1 MDEQKYNLDQSI
13 AELDKLVEIAT
24 KEADS
29 PDFTLI
35 TEKLKALQENF
46 PESENLAEACARVL
60 VKLSTMQTTEKD
72 QMFIIEKVRTLNKEF
87 PDSQD
92 IALSYAMAL
101 ANLSIKQTELEEVTE
116 TTQKIKDIYK
126 KFNEAQGIA
135 LQYARA
141 LVTLSAKKTEADEIA
156 GITQEIKDICKK
168 FNKAQKIALS
178 YAMALFNLSNNQNDI
193 NDRKETISTLEDL
206 SLEFQNSQDIA
217 LQYANALFN
226 LSNAQNDIKQR
237 NETISKL
244 KDLSLRFQNSQD
256 IALRYAN
263 ALFNLS
269 NNQNDIKQRNET
281 ISKLEDLTL
290 RFQNSQDIVLRYA
303 MTLANLSIKQTELEE
318 VAETAQKIKDIYIKF
333 NEPQDI
339 ALQYASA
346 LVSLSNKQS
355 KAGEIVGTTQEI
367 KDIYKK
373 FNEPQSIA
381 LRYAMALVYLSD
393 KQTKSD
399 EIAKT
404 TQKIQ
409 VIYEKF
415 EKPEN
420 IALSYA
426 TALVNLSLKQTNLDK
441 LNDTV
446 SKLKKLA
453 YNFEK
458 NEDITLCYSEALAE
472 IITKQQNEEEKLEII
487 DKLKR
492 LHDRFVQSEEITVQY
507 LTARIDLVEN
517 NQIEQ
522 SNLLKDIYQSLESIP
537 SIKILNMLI
546 EILENEEQFKQNQ
559 VQISTTNIVKALD
572 KLCFDS
578 SIEEGKD
585 EKEKNLL
592 IRTLKLGIIS
602 DTKYDILK
610 AWIDYYGD
618 DSQKINQL
626 IKIYT
631 LVQQIKYE
639 LGLKAEDKNRK
650 LKFGHYTSGE
660 ALQSILG
667 KKDTAPFSISGKTR
681 LNNANYMNDPEE
693 GVILEDIL
701 KLEKRNPLEPSSWF
715 LMSFTSKT
723 DDLAMWSQYGN
734 NAEGVCI
741 VLNENDF
748 ARYHSLSDLP
758 WYQKNS
764 DKQIGH
770 KMKSSVEIQND
781 NSLNEYDKEKSIRGN
796 ESVQNYED
804 KHSTL
809 NTNMD
814 YLYRVAYVHYSND
827 QFNIEESELF
837 TNEEVTRLKGLLED
851 LKSELRDYKNSGDP
865 FYKKAIGDCIEEIRY
880 LFKSVDYKYE
890 EELRI
895 LQFANLKPDND
906 DIKIDY
912 SPEFGKLYL
921 ERKEK
926 IQIGEVIFGPKFPN
940 PEYVTPLLKL
950 LDENIDYKKSTIKFR

>member
-1 MDEQKYNLDQSI
+1 MSCENTLVYKIATISSEVHRMDELKYNLKESL
-13 AELDKLVEIAT
+13 AELDKLFDLSAKEIDQTAC
-24 KEADS
+24 EA
-29 PDFTLI
+29 LA
-35 TEKLKALQENF
+35 EKARIFYEQY
-46 PESENLAEACARVL
+46 PESE
-60 VKLSTMQTTEKD
+60 
-72 QMFIIEKVRTLNKEF
+72 
-87 PDSQD
+87 
-92 IALSYAMAL
+92 
-101 ANLSIKQTELEEVTE
+101 
-116 TTQKIKDIYK
+116 
-126 KFNEAQGIA
+126 
-135 LQYARA
+135 
-141 LVTLSAKKTEADEIA
+141 
-156 GITQEIKDICKK
+156 
-168 FNKAQKIALS
+168 
-178 YAMALFNLSNNQNDI
+178 
-193 NDRKETISTLEDL
+193 
-206 SLEFQNSQDIA
+206 
-217 LQYANALFN
+217 
-226 LSNAQNDIKQR
+226 
-237 NETISKL
+237 
-244 KDLSLRFQNSQD
+244 D

-263 ALFNLS
+263 ILFNFSINQTELKELGATVEKLQKLQQQFHDSHDIALPYARILFNLS
-269 NNQNDIKQRNET
+269 TE
-281 ISKLEDLTL
+281 
-290 RFQNSQDIVLRYA
+290 
-303 MTLANLSIKQTELEE
+303 QTELKELETTAEKLQVVQQHFPDSPDIAEALARILVNLSVEQVNVEE
-318 VAETAQKIKDIYIKF
+318 IGKTVNSVKQIFEQFKQSE
-333 NEPQDI
+333 NI
-339 ALQYASA
+339 ALQYS
-346 LVSLSNKQS
+346 
-355 KAGEIVGTTQEI
+355 
-367 KDIYKK
+367 
-373 FNEPQSIA
+373 
-381 LRYAMALVYLSD
+381 MALVNLSA
-393 KQTKSD
+393 KQVNVD
-399 EIAKT
+399 EIGET
-404 TQKIQ
+404 VNSIQ
-409 VIYEKF
+409 QIF
-415 EKPEN
+415 EQFKQPEN
-420 IALSYA
+420 IALQYSM
-426 TALVNLSLKQTNLDK
+426 ALVNLSLEQTNLDK
-441 LNDTV
+441 LNDTA
-446 SKLKKLA
+446 SKLKKIALS
-453 YNFEK
+453 FEK
-458 NEDITLCYSEALAE
+458 NEDITLYYAEALAK
-472 IITKQQNEEEKLEII
+472 IITKQQNEDEKLEII

-507 LTARIDLVEN
+507 LTARMDLVKN
-517 NQIEQ
+517 NQIDQ
-522 SNLLKDIYQSLESIP
+522 SNLVNDICQSLESIQ

-546 EILENEEQFKQNQ
+546 EILENEKQFKQDQ

-585 EKEKNLL
+585 EKEDNLL

-610 AWIDYYGD
+610 AWIDHYGE
-618 DSQKINQL
+618 DSKKINKL

-667 KKDTAPFSISGKTR
+667 KEDKAPFSISGKTR

-741 VLNENDF
+741 VLKESDF

-781 NSLNEYDKEKSIRGN
+781 TSSNESNKEMATRGN
-796 ESVQNYED
+796 DNKQNSED

-809 NTNMD
+809 NNDMD

-851 LKSELRDYKNSGDP
+851 LKSELRDYKNPRDP
-865 FYKKAIGDCIEEIRY
+865 FYIKAIGDCIEEIRY

-895 LQFANLKPDND
+895 LQYANLIPDNNK
-906 DIKIDY
+906 IKIDY

-926 IQIGEVIFGPKFPN
+926 IQIEKVIFGPKFPN

-950 LDENIDYKKSTIKFR
+950 LDEEIEYEKSTIKFR

>member
-1 MDEQKYNLDQSI
+1 MDELKYNLKESL
-13 AELDKLVEIAT
+13 AELDKLFDLSAKEIDQTAC
-24 KEADS
+24 EA
-29 PDFTLI
+29 LA
-35 TEKLKALQENF
+35 EKARIFYEQY
-46 PESENLAEACARVL
+46 PESE
-60 VKLSTMQTTEKD
+60 
-72 QMFIIEKVRTLNKEF
+72 
-87 PDSQD
+87 
-92 IALSYAMAL
+92 
-101 ANLSIKQTELEEVTE
+101 
-116 TTQKIKDIYK
+116 
-126 KFNEAQGIA
+126 
-135 LQYARA
+135 
-141 LVTLSAKKTEADEIA
+141 
-156 GITQEIKDICKK
+156 
-168 FNKAQKIALS
+168 
-178 YAMALFNLSNNQNDI
+178 
-193 NDRKETISTLEDL
+193 
-206 SLEFQNSQDIA
+206 
-217 LQYANALFN
+217 
-226 LSNAQNDIKQR
+226 
-237 NETISKL
+237 
-244 KDLSLRFQNSQD
+244 D

-263 ALFNLS
+263 ILFNFSINQTELKELGATVEKLQKLQQQFHDSHDIALPYARILFNLS
-269 NNQNDIKQRNET
+269 TE
-281 ISKLEDLTL
+281 
-290 RFQNSQDIVLRYA
+290 
-303 MTLANLSIKQTELEE
+303 QTELKELETTAEKLQVVQQHFPDSPDIAEALARILVNLSVEQVNVEE
-318 VAETAQKIKDIYIKF
+318 IGKTVNSVKQIFEQFKQS
-333 NEPQDI
+333 EEI
-339 ALQYASA
+339 ALQYTKA
-346 LVSLSNKQS
+346 LVNLSAEQINVEELGETVNSVKQTFEQFKQS
-355 KAGEIVGTTQEI
+355 EE
-367 KDIYKK
+367 
-373 FNEPQSIA
+373 IA
-381 LRYAMALVYLSD
+381 LRYAMALVNLSTEQINVEELGKTVNSV
-393 KQTKSD
+393 KQIFEQFKQSEEIALRYAKALFNLSVEQVNVD
-399 EIAKT
+399 EIGKT
-404 TQKIQ
+404 VNSVKQI
-409 VIYEKF
+409 F
-415 EKPEN
+415 EQFKQSEN
-420 IALSYA
+420 IALQYSM
-426 TALVNLSLKQTNLDK
+426 ALVNLSLEQTNLDK
-441 LNDTV
+441 LNDTA
-446 SKLKKLA
+446 SKLKKIALS
-453 YNFEK
+453 FEK
-458 NEDITLCYSEALAE
+458 NEDITLYYAEALAK
-472 IITKQQNEEEKLEII
+472 IITKQQNEDEKLEII

-507 LTARIDLVEN
+507 LTARMDLVKN
-517 NQIEQ
+517 NQIDK
-522 SNLLKDIYQSLESIP
+522 SNLLNDIYQSLESIP

-546 EILENEEQFKQNQ
+546 EILENEEQFKQDQ

-585 EKEKNLL
+585 EKEDNLL

-610 AWIDYYGD
+610 AWIDHYGE
-618 DSQKINQL
+618 DSKKINKL

-667 KKDTAPFSISGKTR
+667 KEDKAPFSISGKTR

-741 VLNENDF
+741 VLKESDF

-781 NSLNEYDKEKSIRGN
+781 TSSNESNKEMATRGN
-796 ESVQNYED
+796 DNKQNSED

-809 NTNMD
+809 NNDMD

-851 LKSELRDYKNSGDP
+851 LKSELRDYKNPRDP
-865 FYKKAIGDCIEEIRY
+865 FYIKAIGDCIEEIRY

-895 LQFANLKPDND
+895 LQYANLIPDNNK
-906 DIKIDY
+906 IKIDY

-926 IQIGEVIFGPKFPN
+926 IQIEKVIFGPKFPN

-950 LDENIDYKKSTIKFR
+950 LDEEIEYEKSTIKFR

>member
-1 MDEQKYNLDQSI
+1 MDELKYNLKESL
-13 AELDKLVEIAT
+13 AELDKLFDLSAKEIDQTAC
-24 KEADS
+24 EA
-29 PDFTLI
+29 LA
-35 TEKLKALQENF
+35 EKARIFYEQY
-46 PESENLAEACARVL
+46 PESE
-60 VKLSTMQTTEKD
+60 
-72 QMFIIEKVRTLNKEF
+72 
-87 PDSQD
+87 
-92 IALSYAMAL
+92 
-101 ANLSIKQTELEEVTE
+101 
-116 TTQKIKDIYK
+116 
-126 KFNEAQGIA
+126 
-135 LQYARA
+135 
-141 LVTLSAKKTEADEIA
+141 
-156 GITQEIKDICKK
+156 
-168 FNKAQKIALS
+168 
-178 YAMALFNLSNNQNDI
+178 
-193 NDRKETISTLEDL
+193 
-206 SLEFQNSQDIA
+206 
-217 LQYANALFN
+217 
-226 LSNAQNDIKQR
+226 
-237 NETISKL
+237 
-244 KDLSLRFQNSQD
+244 D

-263 ALFNLS
+263 ILFNFSINQTELKELGATVEKLQKLQQQFHDSHDIALPYARILFNLSTEQTELKELETTAEKLQVVQQHFPDSPDIAEALARILVNLSVEQVNVEEIGKTVNSVKQIFEQLKQSEEIALRYAKALVNLSTEQINVEELGKTVNSVKQIFEQFKQSEEIALRYAKALFNLS
-269 NNQNDIKQRNET
+269 VEQVNVDEIGKTVNSVKQIFEQ
-281 ISKLEDLTL
+281 
-290 RFQNSQDIVLRYA
+290 F
-303 MTLANLSIKQTELEE
+303 KQSE
-318 VAETAQKIKDIYIKF
+318 
-333 NEPQDI
+333 NI
-339 ALQYASA
+339 ALQYS
-346 LVSLSNKQS
+346 
-355 KAGEIVGTTQEI
+355 
-367 KDIYKK
+367 
-373 FNEPQSIA
+373 
-381 LRYAMALVYLSD
+381 M
-393 KQTKSD
+393 
-399 EIAKT
+399 
-404 TQKIQ
+404 
-409 VIYEKF
+409 
-415 EKPEN
+415 
-420 IALSYA
+420 
-426 TALVNLSLKQTNLDK
+426 ALVNLSLEQTNLDK
-441 LNDTV
+441 LNDTA
-446 SKLKKLA
+446 SKLKKIALS
-453 YNFEK
+453 FEK
-458 NEDITLCYSEALAE
+458 NEDITLYYAEALAK
-472 IITKQQNEEEKLEII
+472 IITKQQNEDEKLEII

-507 LTARIDLVEN
+507 LTARMDLVKN
-517 NQIEQ
+517 NQIDK
-522 SNLLKDIYQSLESIP
+522 SNLLNDIYQSLESIP

-546 EILENEEQFKQNQ
+546 EILENEEQFKQDQ

-585 EKEKNLL
+585 EKEDNLL

-610 AWIDYYGD
+610 AWIDHYGE
-618 DSQKINQL
+618 DSKKINKL

-667 KKDTAPFSISGKTR
+667 KEDKAPFSISGKTR

-741 VLNENDF
+741 VLKESDF

-781 NSLNEYDKEKSIRGN
+781 TSSNESNKEMATRGN
-796 ESVQNYED
+796 DNKQNSED

-809 NTNMD
+809 NNDMD

-851 LKSELRDYKNSGDP
+851 LKSELRDYKNPRDP
-865 FYKKAIGDCIEEIRY
+865 FYIKAIGDCIEEIRY

-895 LQFANLKPDND
+895 LQYANLIPDNNK
-906 DIKIDY
+906 IKIDY

-926 IQIGEVIFGPKFPN
+926 IQIEKVIFGPKFPN

-950 LDENIDYKKSTIKFR
+950 LDEEIEYEKSTIKFR

>member
-1 MDEQKYNLDQSI
+1 MDEQKYNLEESL
-13 AELDKLVEIAT
+13 AELDKLFYLSTKETDKTACEALAEKARIIYEQYPEAEEIA
-24 KEADS
+24 
-29 PDFTLI
+29 L
-35 TEKLKALQENF
+35 
-46 PESENLAEACARVL
+46 R
-60 VKLSTMQTTEKD
+60 
-72 QMFIIEKVRTLNKEF
+72 
-87 PDSQD
+87 
-92 IALSYAMAL
+92 
-101 ANLSIKQTELEEVTE
+101 
-116 TTQKIKDIYK
+116 
-126 KFNEAQGIA
+126 
-135 LQYARA
+135 YAR
-141 LVTLSAKKTEADEIA
+141 I
-156 GITQEIKDICKK
+156 
-168 FNKAQKIALS
+168 
-178 YAMALFNLSNNQNDI
+178 LFNLSVEQVNVEEI
-193 NDRKETISTLEDL
+193 GKTV
-206 SLEFQNSQDIA
+206 NSVKQIFEQFEQSEDIA
-217 LQYANALFN
+217 LQYAMVLVN
-226 LSNAQNDIKQR
+226 LSVEQVNVEGRGNTANSVKQ
-237 NETISKL
+237 I
-244 KDLSLRFQNSQD
+244 F
-256 IALRYAN
+256 
-263 ALFNLS
+263 
-269 NNQNDIKQRNET
+269 KQ
-281 ISKLEDLTL
+281 
-290 RFQNSQDIVLRYA
+290 F
-303 MTLANLSIKQTELEE
+303 KQSES
-318 VAETAQKIKDIYIKF
+318 
-333 NEPQDI
+333 I
-339 ALQYASA
+339 ALQYAMA
-346 LVSLSNKQS
+346 LVNLSAEQVNIEEIGDTVNSVKQIFEQFKQSEDISLRYATVLYNLSNRQNDIKERKES
-355 KAGEIVGTTQEI
+355 ISEIEALTL
-367 KDIYKK
+367 K
-373 FNEPQSIA
+373 FQNSEEIA
-381 LRYAMALVYLSD
+381 LRYAMALVNLSA
-393 KQTKSD
+393 KQINV
-399 EIAKT
+399 EELNKT
-404 TQKIQ
+404 IHSVQKI
-409 VIYEKF
+409 F
-415 EKPEN
+415 EQFNQSED
-420 IALSYA
+420 IALQYA
-426 TALVNLSLKQTNLDK
+426 MALVNLSLEQTNLDK

-446 SKLKKLA
+446 SKLKKIAL
-453 YNFEK
+453 NFEK
-458 NEDITLCYSEALAE
+458 NEDITLYYAEALAK

-507 LTARIDLVEN
+507 LTARMDLVKN
-517 NQIEQ
+517 NQIDQ
-522 SNLLKDIYQSLESIP
+522 SNLLNDIYQSLESIP
-537 SIKILNMLI
+537 SIKILNMFI
-546 EILENEEQFKQNQ
+546 GILENEEQFKQDQ

-610 AWIDYYGD
+610 NWIEHYGK
-618 DSQKINQL
+618 DSKKINKL

-667 KKDTAPFSISGKTR
+667 KEDKAPFSISGKTR

-693 GVILEDIL
+693 GVILEEIL

-781 NSLNEYDKEKSIRGN
+781 NSLNESDKEKSTRGN

-809 NTNMD
+809 NNDTD

-827 QFNIEESELF
+827 QFDIEESELF

-851 LKSELRDYKNSGDP
+851 LKSELRDYKNSEDS
-865 FYKKAIGDCIEEIRY
+865 FYKKAIADCIEEIRY

-895 LQFANLKPDND
+895 LQYANLIPDNNK
-906 DIKIDY
+906 IKIDY

-926 IQIGEVIFGPKFPN
+926 IQIDEVIFGPKFPN

-950 LDENIDYKKSTIKFR
+950 LDKEINYKKSTIKFR

>member
-1 MDEQKYNLDQSI
+1 MDEQKYNLEESL
-13 AELDKLVEIAT
+13 AELDKLFYLSTKETDKTACEALAEKARIIYEQYPEAEEIA
-24 KEADS
+24 
-29 PDFTLI
+29 LRY
-35 TEKLKALQENF
+35 
-46 PESENLAEACARVL
+46 ARIL
-60 VKLSTMQTTEKD
+60 
-72 QMFIIEKVRTLNKEF
+72 F
-87 PDSQD
+87 
-92 IALSYAMAL
+92 
-101 ANLSIKQTELEEVTE
+101 NLSVEQVNVEEIGKTVNSVKQIFEQFEQSE
-116 TTQKIKDIYK
+116 D
-126 KFNEAQGIA
+126 IA
-135 LQYARA
+135 LQYAMVLVNLSVEQVNVEGRGNTANSVKQIFKQFKQSESIALQYAMA
-141 LVTLSAKKTEADEIA
+141 LVNLSAEQVNIEEIGDTVNSVKQIFEQFKQSQDISLRYATVLYNLSNRQNDIKERKESISEIEALTLKFQNSEEIALRYAMALVNLSAKQINVEELNKTIHSVQQIFE
-156 GITQEIKDICKK
+156 Q
-168 FNKAQKIALS
+168 FNQSEKIALR
-178 YAMALFNLSNNQNDI
+178 YAMALFNLSNRQNDI
-193 NDRKETISTLEDL
+193 KERKESISEIEALTLK
-206 SLEFQNSQDIA
+206 FQNSEEIALQYAMALVNLSAKQINVEELNKTIHSAQQIFEQFNQSEDIA
-217 LQYANALFN
+217 LQYA
-226 LSNAQNDIKQR
+226 
-237 NETISKL
+237 
-244 KDLSLRFQNSQD
+244 
-256 IALRYAN
+256 
-263 ALFNLS
+263 
-269 NNQNDIKQRNET
+269 
-281 ISKLEDLTL
+281 
-290 RFQNSQDIVLRYA
+290 
-303 MTLANLSIKQTELEE
+303 M
-318 VAETAQKIKDIYIKF
+318 
-333 NEPQDI
+333 
-339 ALQYASA
+339 
-346 LVSLSNKQS
+346 
-355 KAGEIVGTTQEI
+355 
-367 KDIYKK
+367 
-373 FNEPQSIA
+373 
-381 LRYAMALVYLSD
+381 
-393 KQTKSD
+393 
-399 EIAKT
+399 
-404 TQKIQ
+404 
-409 VIYEKF
+409 
-415 EKPEN
+415 
-420 IALSYA
+420 
-426 TALVNLSLKQTNLDK
+426 ALVNLSLEQTNLDK

-446 SKLKKLA
+446 SKLKKIAL
-453 YNFEK
+453 NFEK
-458 NEDITLCYSEALAE
+458 NEDITLYYAEALAK

-507 LTARIDLVEN
+507 LTARMNLVKN
-517 NQIEQ
+517 NQIDQ
-522 SNLLKDIYQSLESIP
+522 SNLLNDIYQSLESIP
-537 SIKILNMLI
+537 SIKILNMFI
-546 EILENEEQFKQNQ
+546 GILENEEQFKQDQ

-610 AWIDYYGD
+610 NWIEHYGK
-618 DSQKINQL
+618 DSKKINKL

-667 KKDTAPFSISGKTR
+667 KEDKAPFSISGKTR

-693 GVILEDIL
+693 GVILEEIL

-781 NSLNEYDKEKSIRGN
+781 NSLNESDKEKSTRGN

-809 NTNMD
+809 NNDTD

-827 QFNIEESELF
+827 QFDIEESELF

-851 LKSELRDYKNSGDP
+851 LKSELRDYKNSEDS
-865 FYKKAIGDCIEEIRY
+865 FYKKAIADCIEEIRY

-895 LQFANLKPDND
+895 LQYANLIPDNNK
-906 DIKIDY
+906 IKIDY

-926 IQIGEVIFGPKFPN
+926 IQIDEVIFGPKFPN

-950 LDENIDYKKSTIKFR
+950 LDKEIKYKKSTIKFR

>member
-1 MDEQKYNLDQSI
+1 MDEQKYNWYLSKVK
-13 AELDKLVEIAT
+13 LDKLVDLSAEET
-24 KEADS
+24 DRSSCEA
-29 PDFTLI
+29 LA
-35 TEKLKALQENF
+35 EKARIIYEQY
-46 PESENLAEACARVL
+46 PESE
-60 VKLSTMQTTEKD
+60 
-72 QMFIIEKVRTLNKEF
+72 
-87 PDSQD
+87 
-92 IALSYAMAL
+92 
-101 ANLSIKQTELEEVTE
+101 
-116 TTQKIKDIYK
+116 
-126 KFNEAQGIA
+126 
-135 LQYARA
+135 
-141 LVTLSAKKTEADEIA
+141 
-156 GITQEIKDICKK
+156 
-168 FNKAQKIALS
+168 
-178 YAMALFNLSNNQNDI
+178 
-193 NDRKETISTLEDL
+193 
-206 SLEFQNSQDIA
+206 
-217 LQYANALFN
+217 
-226 LSNAQNDIKQR
+226 
-237 NETISKL
+237 
-244 KDLSLRFQNSQD
+244 D
-256 IALRYAN
+256 IALRYAWILVN
-263 ALFNLS
+263 LSTKQTVLKERMTTAKKLEKLQQQFQDSHDIAEAFARILFNLS
-269 NNQNDIKQRNET
+269 VEQVNVEELGKTVNSVKQIFKQFKQSEDIALQYVMA
-281 ISKLEDLTL
+281 LL
-290 RFQNSQDIVLRYA
+290 
-303 MTLANLSIKQTELEE
+303 NLSAKQTKADEI
-318 VAETAQKIKDIYIKF
+318 AEIAKEIKEIYKKF

-339 ALQYASA
+339 ALY
-346 LVSLSNKQS
+346 
-355 KAGEIVGTTQEI
+355 
-367 KDIYKK
+367 
-373 FNEPQSIA
+373 
-381 LRYAMALVYLSD
+381 YAMALVNLSI
-393 KQTKSD
+393 KQKEAE
-399 EIAKT
+399 EIVET

-415 EKPEN
+415 EEPEN

-426 TALVNLSLKQTNLDK
+426 MVLSNLSLEQTNLDE
-441 LNDTV
+441 LNNIA
-446 SKLKKLA
+446 SKLKKIA
-453 YNFEK
+453 SNFEK
-458 NEDITLCYSEALAE
+458 NEDITLCYAE
-472 IITKQQNEEEKLEII
+472 VLTKIITKQQNEDEKLEII

-492 LHDRFVQSEEITVQY
+492 LHDRFVQSEEITVKY
-507 LTARIDLVEN
+507 LTARMDLVKN
-517 NQIEQ
+517 NQIDQ
-522 SNLLKDIYQSLESIP
+522 SNLLNDIYQSLESIP

-546 EILENEEQFKQNQ
+546 EILENEEQFKQDQ

-610 AWIDYYGD
+610 AWIEYYGE
-618 DSQKINQL
+618 DSKKINQL

-748 ARYHSLSDLP
+748 AHYHSLSDLP

-770 KMKSSVEIQND
+770 KMNSSIEIQND
-781 NSLNEYDKEKSIRGN
+781 NSLNESESDKEKSTRGN

-809 NTNMD
+809 NNDTD

-827 QFNIEESELF
+827 QFDIEESELF
-837 TNEEVTRLKGLLED
+837 TNEEVTRLKGLLVD
-851 LKSELRDYKNSGDP
+851 LKSELRDYKNSEDP
-865 FYKKAIGDCIEEIRY
+865 FYKKAIANCIEEIRY

-890 EELRI
+890 NELRI
-895 LQFANLKPDND
+895 LRYANLDLSNKE
-906 DIKIDY
+906 IKIDKT
-912 SPEFGKLYL
+912 SGVGKLYV
-921 ERKEK
+921 ERENS
-926 IQIGEVIFGPKFPN
+926 IQIG
-940 PEYVTPLLKL
+940 
-950 LDENIDYKKSTIKFR
+950 

>member
-1 MDEQKYNLDQSI
+1 MDEQKYNLEQSI

-24 KEADS
+24 KETDS

-72 QMFIIEKVRTLNKEF
+72 QVFTIEKVRTLYKEF

-101 ANLSIKQTELEEVTE
+101 ANLSIKQTEVEEVTE
-116 TTQKIKDIYK
+116 TAQKIKDIYK

-168 FNKAQKIALS
+168 FNEAQKIALS

-193 NDRKETISTLEDL
+193 NDRKETIS
-206 SLEFQNSQDIA
+206 
-217 LQYANALFN
+217 
-226 LSNAQNDIKQR
+226 
-237 NETISKL
+237 KL
-244 KDLSLRFQNSQD
+244 KDLSLEFQNSQD

-269 NNQNDIKQRNET
+269 NNQNDINDRKET

-290 RFQNSQDIVLRYA
+290 RFQNSQGIVLRYA
-303 MTLANLSIKQTELEE
+303 MALANLSIKQTELEE

-333 NEPQDI
+333 NEPQD
-339 ALQYASA
+339 
-346 LVSLSNKQS
+346 
-355 KAGEIVGTTQEI
+355 
-367 KDIYKK
+367 
-373 FNEPQSIA
+373 IA

-458 NEDITLCYSEALAE
+458 NEDITLCYSEVLAE

-507 LTARIDLVEN
+507 LTARMDLVKN

-546 EILENEEQFKQNQ
+546 EILENEEQFKQDQ

-610 AWIDYYGD
+610 AWIEHYGE
-618 DSQKINQL
+618 DSKKINKL

-631 LVQQIKYE
+631 LVQQLKYE
-639 LGLKAEDKNRK
+639 LGLKAEEKNRK

-667 KKDTAPFSISGKTR
+667 KREVAPFSISGKTR

-715 LMSFTSKT
+715 LMSFTTKI

-741 VLNENDF
+741 VLKEDDF

-758 WYQKNS
+758 WYQKIS
-764 DKQIGH
+764 DKQVGH
-770 KMKSSVEIQND
+770 KINSSVEIQND
-781 NSLNEYDKEKSIRGN
+781 NSLNESDKDIAIKGDEN
-796 ESVQNYED
+796 VQNSKD
-804 KHSTL
+804 KHSTQ
-809 NTNMD
+809 NNDTD
-814 YLYRVAYVHYSND
+814 YLYRVAYVLYSDD
-827 QFNIEESELF
+827 QFDIEENELF
-837 TNEEVTRLKGLLED
+837 TSEEVTRLKRLLGD
-851 LKSELRDYKNSGDP
+851 LKSELTDYKNSEDP
-865 FYKKAIGDCIEEIRY
+865 FYKKAIADCIEEIRY

-895 LQFANLKPDND
+895 LQYANLRSDNSK
-906 DIKIDY
+906 IKIDY

-921 ERKEK
+921 ERKEN
-926 IQIGEVIFGPKFPN
+926 IQIDKVIFGPKFPN

-950 LDENIDYKKSTIKFR
+950 LDKKIKYKKSTIKFR

>member
-1 MDEQKYNLDQSI
+1 MDEQKYNLDQSLAELNKLLSLSANATDKASRETLAEKAKIIYEQYPKSEDIALRYAMTLTNLSIKQTKANEI
-13 AELDKLVEIAT
+13 AEITKEIKEIYKKFNEPRDIALQYARALVSLSAEQTKADEIAET
-24 KEADS
+24 AKE
-29 PDFTLI
+29 I
-35 TEKLKALQENF
+35 
-46 PESENLAEACARVL
+46 
-60 VKLSTMQTTEKD
+60 
-72 QMFIIEKVRTLNKEF
+72 KEIYKKF
-87 PDSQD
+87 NEPQD

-101 ANLSIKQTELEEVTE
+101 ANLSAELT
-116 TTQKIKDIYK
+116 K
-126 KFNEAQGIA
+126 
-135 LQYARA
+135 
-141 LVTLSAKKTEADEIA
+141 ADEIA
-156 GITQEIKDICKK
+156 EIAKEITE
-168 FNKAQKIALS
+168 
-178 YAMALFNLSNNQNDI
+178 
-193 NDRKETISTLEDL
+193 
-206 SLEFQNSQDIA
+206 
-217 LQYANALFN
+217 
-226 LSNAQNDIKQR
+226 
-237 NETISKL
+237 
-244 KDLSLRFQNSQD
+244 
-256 IALRYAN
+256 
-263 ALFNLS
+263 
-269 NNQNDIKQRNET
+269 
-281 ISKLEDLTL
+281 
-290 RFQNSQDIVLRYA
+290 
-303 MTLANLSIKQTELEE
+303 
-318 VAETAQKIKDIYIKF
+318 
-333 NEPQDI
+333 
-339 ALQYASA
+339 
-346 LVSLSNKQS
+346 
-355 KAGEIVGTTQEI
+355 
-367 KDIYKK
+367 IYKK
-373 FNEPQSIA
+373 FNEPQEIA
-381 LRYAMALVYLSD
+381 LSYAVALVNLSTE
-393 KQTKSD
+393 QTKAD
-399 EIAKT
+399 EVAET

-415 EKPEN
+415 EEPEK
-420 IALSYA
+420 IALYYA
-426 TALVNLSLKQTNLDK
+426 MALSNLSLEQTNLDK
-441 LNDTV
+441 LNDTA
-446 SKLKKLA
+446 SKLKKIALK
-453 YNFEK
+453 FEK
-458 NEDITLCYSEALAE
+458 NEDITLYYAEALAK
-472 IITKQQNEEEKLEII
+472 IITKQQNEEEKFEII

-507 LTARIDLVEN
+507 LTARMDLVKN
-517 NQIEQ
+517 NQIDK
-522 SNLLKDIYQSLESIP
+522 SNLLNDIYQSLESIP

-546 EILENEEQFKQNQ
+546 EILENEEQFKQDQ

-610 AWIDYYGD
+610 AWIDHYGE
-618 DSQKINQL
+618 DSKKINKL

-667 KKDTAPFSISGKTR
+667 KEDKAPFSISGKTR

-741 VLNENDF
+741 VLKENDF

-770 KMKSSVEIQND
+770 KMNSSVEIQND
-781 NSLNEYDKEKSIRGN
+781 TSSNESNKEMATRGN
-796 ESVQNYED
+796 DNKQNSED

-809 NTNMD
+809 NNGMD

-895 LQFANLKPDND
+895 LQYANLIPDNNK
-906 DIKIDY
+906 IKIDY

-926 IQIGEVIFGPKFPN
+926 IQIDKVIFGPKFPN

-950 LDENIDYKKSTIKFR
+950 LDEEIEYEKSTIKFR

>member
-1 MDEQKYNLDQSI
+1 MSCENTLVYKIATISSEVHRMDELKYNLKESL
-13 AELDKLVEIAT
+13 AELDKLFDLSAKEIDQTAC
-24 KEADS
+24 EA
-29 PDFTLI
+29 LA
-35 TEKLKALQENF
+35 EKARIFYEQY
-46 PESENLAEACARVL
+46 PESE
-60 VKLSTMQTTEKD
+60 
-72 QMFIIEKVRTLNKEF
+72 
-87 PDSQD
+87 
-92 IALSYAMAL
+92 
-101 ANLSIKQTELEEVTE
+101 
-116 TTQKIKDIYK
+116 
-126 KFNEAQGIA
+126 
-135 LQYARA
+135 
-141 LVTLSAKKTEADEIA
+141 
-156 GITQEIKDICKK
+156 
-168 FNKAQKIALS
+168 
-178 YAMALFNLSNNQNDI
+178 
-193 NDRKETISTLEDL
+193 
-206 SLEFQNSQDIA
+206 
-217 LQYANALFN
+217 
-226 LSNAQNDIKQR
+226 
-237 NETISKL
+237 
-244 KDLSLRFQNSQD
+244 D

-263 ALFNLS
+263 ILFNFSINQTELKELGATVEKLQKLQQQFHDSHDIALPYARILFNLS
-269 NNQNDIKQRNET
+269 TE
-281 ISKLEDLTL
+281 
-290 RFQNSQDIVLRYA
+290 
-303 MTLANLSIKQTELEE
+303 QTELKELETTAEKLQVVQQHFPDSPDIAEALARILVNLSVEQVNVEE
-318 VAETAQKIKDIYIKF
+318 IGKTVNSVKQIFEQFKQSE
-333 NEPQDI
+333 NI
-339 ALQYASA
+339 ALQYS
-346 LVSLSNKQS
+346 
-355 KAGEIVGTTQEI
+355 
-367 KDIYKK
+367 
-373 FNEPQSIA
+373 
-381 LRYAMALVYLSD
+381 MALVNLSA
-393 KQTKSD
+393 KQVNVD
-399 EIAKT
+399 EIGET
-404 TQKIQ
+404 VNSIQ
-409 VIYEKF
+409 QIF
-415 EKPEN
+415 EQFKQPEN
-420 IALSYA
+420 IALQYSM
-426 TALVNLSLKQTNLDK
+426 ALVNLSLEQTNLDK
-441 LNDTV
+441 LNDTA
-446 SKLKKLA
+446 SKLKKIALS
-453 YNFEK
+453 FEK
-458 NEDITLCYSEALAE
+458 NEDITLYYAEALAK
-472 IITKQQNEEEKLEII
+472 IITKQQNEDEKLEII

-507 LTARIDLVEN
+507 LTARMDLVKN
-517 NQIEQ
+517 NQIDK
-522 SNLLKDIYQSLESIP
+522 SNLLNDIYQSLESIP
-537 SIKILNMLI
+537 SIKILNILI
-546 EILENEEQFKQNQ
+546 EILENEEQFKQDQ

-585 EKEKNLL
+585 EKEDNLL

-610 AWIDYYGD
+610 AWIDHYGE
-618 DSQKINQL
+618 DSKKINKL

-667 KKDTAPFSISGKTR
+667 KEDKAPFSISGKTR

-741 VLNENDF
+741 VLKESDF

-781 NSLNEYDKEKSIRGN
+781 TSSNESNKEMATRGN
-796 ESVQNYED
+796 DNKQNSED

-809 NTNMD
+809 NNDMD

-851 LKSELRDYKNSGDP
+851 LKSELRDYKNPRDP
-865 FYKKAIGDCIEEIRY
+865 FYIKAIGDCIEEIRY

-895 LQFANLKPDND
+895 LQYANLIPDNNK
-906 DIKIDY
+906 IKIDY

-926 IQIGEVIFGPKFPN
+926 IQIEKVIFGPKFPN

-950 LDENIDYKKSTIKFR
+950 LDEEIEYEKSTIKFR

>member
-1 MDEQKYNLDQSI
+1 MDEQKYNLEESL
-13 AELDKLVEIAT
+13 AELDKLFYLSTKETDKTACEALAEKARIIYEQYPEAEEIA
-24 KEADS
+24 
-29 PDFTLI
+29 LRY
-35 TEKLKALQENF
+35 
-46 PESENLAEACARVL
+46 ARIL
-60 VKLSTMQTTEKD
+60 
-72 QMFIIEKVRTLNKEF
+72 F
-87 PDSQD
+87 
-92 IALSYAMAL
+92 
-101 ANLSIKQTELEEVTE
+101 NLSVEQVNVEEIGKTVNSVKQIFEQFEQSE
-116 TTQKIKDIYK
+116 D
-126 KFNEAQGIA
+126 IA
-135 LQYARA
+135 LQYAMVLVNLSVEQVNVEGRGNTANSVKQIFKQFKQSESIALQYAMA
-141 LVTLSAKKTEADEIA
+141 LVNLSAEQVNVEELDKTIHSVQQIFE
-156 GITQEIKDICKK
+156 Q
-168 FNKAQKIALS
+168 FNQSEKIALR
-178 YAMALFNLSNNQNDI
+178 YAMALFNLSN
-193 NDRKETISTLEDL
+193 R
-206 SLEFQNSQDIA
+206 
-217 LQYANALFN
+217 
-226 LSNAQNDIKQR
+226 QNDIKER
-237 NETISKL
+237 KESISEIEALTL
-244 KDLSLRFQNSQD
+244 KFQNS
-256 IALRYAN
+256 
-263 ALFNLS
+263 
-269 NNQNDIKQRNET
+269 
-281 ISKLEDLTL
+281 
-290 RFQNSQDIVLRYA
+290 
-303 MTLANLSIKQTELEE
+303 EE
-318 VAETAQKIKDIYIKF
+318 
-333 NEPQDI
+333 
-339 ALQYASA
+339 
-346 LVSLSNKQS
+346 
-355 KAGEIVGTTQEI
+355 
-367 KDIYKK
+367 
-373 FNEPQSIA
+373 IA
-381 LRYAMALVYLSD
+381 LRYAMALVNLSA
-393 KQTKSD
+393 KQINV
-399 EIAKT
+399 EELNKT
-404 TQKIQ
+404 IHSVQQI
-409 VIYEKF
+409 F
-415 EKPEN
+415 EQFNQSED
-420 IALSYA
+420 IALQYA
-426 TALVNLSLKQTNLDK
+426 MALVNLSLEQTNLDK

-446 SKLKKLA
+446 SKLKKIAL
-453 YNFEK
+453 NFEK
-458 NEDITLCYSEALAE
+458 NEDITLYYAEALAK

-507 LTARIDLVEN
+507 LTARMDLVKN
-517 NQIEQ
+517 NQIDQ
-522 SNLLKDIYQSLESIP
+522 SNLLNDIYQSLESIP
-537 SIKILNMLI
+537 SIKILNMFI
-546 EILENEEQFKQNQ
+546 GILENEEQFKQDQ

-610 AWIDYYGD
+610 NWIEHYGK
-618 DSQKINQL
+618 DSKKINKL

-667 KKDTAPFSISGKTR
+667 KEDKAPFSISGKTR

-693 GVILEDIL
+693 GVILEEIL

-781 NSLNEYDKEKSIRGN
+781 NSLNESDKEKSTRGN

-809 NTNMD
+809 NNDTD

-827 QFNIEESELF
+827 QFDIEESELF

-851 LKSELRDYKNSGDP
+851 LKSELRDYKNSEDS
-865 FYKKAIGDCIEEIRY
+865 FYKKAIADCIEEIRY

-895 LQFANLKPDND
+895 LQYANLIPDNNK
-906 DIKIDY
+906 IKIDY

-926 IQIGEVIFGPKFPN
+926 IQIDEVIFGPKFPN

-950 LDENIDYKKSTIKFR
+950 LDKEINYKKSTIKFR

>member
-1 MDEQKYNLDQSI
+1 MSCENTLVYKIATISSEVHRMDELKYNLKESL
-13 AELDKLVEIAT
+13 AELDKLFDLSAKEIDQTAC
-24 KEADS
+24 EA
-29 PDFTLI
+29 LA
-35 TEKLKALQENF
+35 EKARIFYEQY
-46 PESENLAEACARVL
+46 PESE
-60 VKLSTMQTTEKD
+60 
-72 QMFIIEKVRTLNKEF
+72 
-87 PDSQD
+87 
-92 IALSYAMAL
+92 
-101 ANLSIKQTELEEVTE
+101 
-116 TTQKIKDIYK
+116 
-126 KFNEAQGIA
+126 
-135 LQYARA
+135 
-141 LVTLSAKKTEADEIA
+141 
-156 GITQEIKDICKK
+156 
-168 FNKAQKIALS
+168 
-178 YAMALFNLSNNQNDI
+178 
-193 NDRKETISTLEDL
+193 
-206 SLEFQNSQDIA
+206 
-217 LQYANALFN
+217 
-226 LSNAQNDIKQR
+226 
-237 NETISKL
+237 
-244 KDLSLRFQNSQD
+244 D

-263 ALFNLS
+263 ILFNFSINQTELKELGATVEKLQKLQQQFHDSHDIALPYARILFNLS
-269 NNQNDIKQRNET
+269 TE
-281 ISKLEDLTL
+281 
-290 RFQNSQDIVLRYA
+290 
-303 MTLANLSIKQTELEE
+303 QTELKELETTAEKLQVVQQHFPDSPDIAEALARILVNLSVEQVNVEE
-318 VAETAQKIKDIYIKF
+318 IGKTVNSVKQIFEQFKQS
-333 NEPQDI
+333 EEI
-339 ALQYASA
+339 ALQYTKA
-346 LVSLSNKQS
+346 LVNLSAEQINVEELGETVNSVKQTFEQFKQS
-355 KAGEIVGTTQEI
+355 EE
-367 KDIYKK
+367 
-373 FNEPQSIA
+373 IA
-381 LRYAMALVYLSD
+381 LRYAMALVNLSTEQINVEELGKTVNSV
-393 KQTKSD
+393 KQIFEQFKQSEEIALRYAKALFNLSVEQVNVD
-399 EIAKT
+399 EIGKT
-404 TQKIQ
+404 VNSVKQI
-409 VIYEKF
+409 F
-415 EKPEN
+415 EQFKQSEN
-420 IALSYA
+420 IALQYSM
-426 TALVNLSLKQTNLDK
+426 ALVNLSLEQTNLDK
-441 LNDTV
+441 LNDTA
-446 SKLKKLA
+446 SKLKKIALS
-453 YNFEK
+453 FEK
-458 NEDITLCYSEALAE
+458 NEDITLYYAEALAK
-472 IITKQQNEEEKLEII
+472 IITKQQNEDEKLEII

-507 LTARIDLVEN
+507 LTARMDLVKN
-517 NQIEQ
+517 NQIDK
-522 SNLLKDIYQSLESIP
+522 SNLLNDIYQSLESIP

-546 EILENEEQFKQNQ
+546 EILENEEQFKQDQ

-585 EKEKNLL
+585 EKEDNLL

-610 AWIDYYGD
+610 AWIDHYGE
-618 DSQKINQL
+618 DSKKINKL

-667 KKDTAPFSISGKTR
+667 KEDKAPFSISGKTR

-741 VLNENDF
+741 VLKESDF

-781 NSLNEYDKEKSIRGN
+781 TSSNESNKEMATRGN
-796 ESVQNYED
+796 DNKQNSED

-809 NTNMD
+809 NNDMD

-851 LKSELRDYKNSGDP
+851 LKSELRDYKNPRDP
-865 FYKKAIGDCIEEIRY
+865 FYIKAIGDCIEEIRY

-895 LQFANLKPDND
+895 LQYANLIPDNNK
-906 DIKIDY
+906 IKIDY

-926 IQIGEVIFGPKFPN
+926 IQIEKVIFGPKFPN

-950 LDENIDYKKSTIKFR
+950 LDEEIEYEKSTIKFR

>member
-1 MDEQKYNLDQSI
+1 MSCENTLVYKIATISSEVHRMDELKYNLKESL
-13 AELDKLVEIAT
+13 AELDKLFDLSAKEIDQTAC
-24 KEADS
+24 EA
-29 PDFTLI
+29 LA
-35 TEKLKALQENF
+35 EKARIFYEQY
-46 PESENLAEACARVL
+46 PESE
-60 VKLSTMQTTEKD
+60 
-72 QMFIIEKVRTLNKEF
+72 
-87 PDSQD
+87 
-92 IALSYAMAL
+92 
-101 ANLSIKQTELEEVTE
+101 
-116 TTQKIKDIYK
+116 
-126 KFNEAQGIA
+126 
-135 LQYARA
+135 
-141 LVTLSAKKTEADEIA
+141 
-156 GITQEIKDICKK
+156 
-168 FNKAQKIALS
+168 
-178 YAMALFNLSNNQNDI
+178 
-193 NDRKETISTLEDL
+193 
-206 SLEFQNSQDIA
+206 
-217 LQYANALFN
+217 
-226 LSNAQNDIKQR
+226 
-237 NETISKL
+237 
-244 KDLSLRFQNSQD
+244 D

-263 ALFNLS
+263 ILFNFSINQTELKELGATVEKLQKLQQQFHDSHDIALPYARILFNLS
-269 NNQNDIKQRNET
+269 TE
-281 ISKLEDLTL
+281 
-290 RFQNSQDIVLRYA
+290 
-303 MTLANLSIKQTELEE
+303 QTELKELETTAEKLQVVQQHFPDSPDIAEALARILVNLSVEQVNVEE
-318 VAETAQKIKDIYIKF
+318 IGKTVNSVKQIFEQFKQSE
-333 NEPQDI
+333 NI
-339 ALQYASA
+339 ALQYS
-346 LVSLSNKQS
+346 
-355 KAGEIVGTTQEI
+355 
-367 KDIYKK
+367 
-373 FNEPQSIA
+373 
-381 LRYAMALVYLSD
+381 MALVNLSA
-393 KQTKSD
+393 KQVNVD
-399 EIAKT
+399 EIGET
-404 TQKIQ
+404 VNSIQ
-409 VIYEKF
+409 QIF
-415 EKPEN
+415 EQFKQPEN
-420 IALSYA
+420 IALQYSM
-426 TALVNLSLKQTNLDK
+426 ALVNLSLEQTNLDK
-441 LNDTV
+441 LNDTA
-446 SKLKKLA
+446 SKLKKIALS
-453 YNFEK
+453 FEK
-458 NEDITLCYSEALAE
+458 NEDITLYYAEALAK
-472 IITKQQNEEEKLEII
+472 IITKQQNEDEKLEII

-507 LTARIDLVEN
+507 LTARMDLVKN
-517 NQIEQ
+517 NQIDK
-522 SNLLKDIYQSLESIP
+522 SNLLNDIYQSLESIP

-546 EILENEEQFKQNQ
+546 EILENEEQFKQDQ

-585 EKEKNLL
+585 EKEDNLL

-610 AWIDYYGD
+610 AWIDHYGE
-618 DSQKINQL
+618 DSKKINKL

-667 KKDTAPFSISGKTR
+667 KEDKAPFSISGKTR

-741 VLNENDF
+741 VLKESDF

-781 NSLNEYDKEKSIRGN
+781 TSSNESNKEMATRGN
-796 ESVQNYED
+796 DNKQNSED

-809 NTNMD
+809 NNDMD

-851 LKSELRDYKNSGDP
+851 LKSELRDYKNPRDP
-865 FYKKAIGDCIEEIRY
+865 FYIKAIGDCIEEIRY

-895 LQFANLKPDND
+895 LQYANLIPDNNK
-906 DIKIDY
+906 IKIDY

-926 IQIGEVIFGPKFPN
+926 IQIEKVIFGPKFPN

-950 LDENIDYKKSTIKFR
+950 LDKDIAFKKSTIKFR

>member
-1 MDEQKYNLDQSI
+1 MDEQKYNLEQSI
-13 AELDKLVEIAT
+13 AELGKLLDLSADQTDKTACEDLA
-24 KEADS
+24 
-29 PDFTLI
+29 
-35 TEKLKALQENF
+35 EKARIIYEQY
-46 PESENLAEACARVL
+46 PESE
-60 VKLSTMQTTEKD
+60 
-72 QMFIIEKVRTLNKEF
+72 
-87 PDSQD
+87 
-92 IALSYAMAL
+92 
-101 ANLSIKQTELEEVTE
+101 
-116 TTQKIKDIYK
+116 
-126 KFNEAQGIA
+126 
-135 LQYARA
+135 
-141 LVTLSAKKTEADEIA
+141 
-156 GITQEIKDICKK
+156 
-168 FNKAQKIALS
+168 
-178 YAMALFNLSNNQNDI
+178 
-193 NDRKETISTLEDL
+193 
-206 SLEFQNSQDIA
+206 
-217 LQYANALFN
+217 
-226 LSNAQNDIKQR
+226 
-237 NETISKL
+237 
-244 KDLSLRFQNSQD
+244 D
-256 IALRYAN
+256 IALRYAM
-263 ALFNLS
+263 AL
-269 NNQNDIKQRNET
+269 T
-281 ISKLEDLTL
+281 
-290 RFQNSQDIVLRYA
+290 
-303 MTLANLSIKQTELEE
+303 NLSIKQTELEE
-318 VAETAQKIKDIYIKF
+318 VAETAQKIKDIYIGLNK
-333 NEPQDI
+333 PQDI

-346 LVSLSNKQS
+346 LVSLSDKQS
-355 KAGEIVGTTQEI
+355 KGGEIAETAQEI
-367 KDIYKK
+367 KDIYEK
-373 FNEPQSIA
+373 FNEPQDIA

-393 KQTKSD
+393 KQTRAE

-415 EKPEN
+415 KKPEN

-458 NEDITLCYSEALAE
+458 NEDITLYYAEALAK

-492 LHDRFVQSEEITVQY
+492 LHDRFEQSEEITVQY
-507 LTARIDLVEN
+507 LTARMDLVKN
-517 NQIEQ
+517 NQIDQ
-522 SNLLKDIYQSLESIP
+522 SNLVNDIYQSLESIP

-546 EILENEEQFKQNQ
+546 EILENDEQFKQDK
-559 VQISTTNIVKALD
+559 VQISTSNIVKALD

-610 AWIDYYGD
+610 SWIEHYGE
-618 DSQKINQL
+618 DSKKINKL

-639 LGLKAEDKNRK
+639 LGLKVEDKNRN

-667 KKDTAPFSISGKTR
+667 KEDKAPFSISGKTR

-715 LMSFTSKT
+715 LTSFTSKT

-764 DKQIGH
+764 DIKISH
-770 KMKSSVEIQND
+770 KMNSSIEFQNNISSNEPNKEMTTRSTD
-781 NSLNEYDKEKSIRGN
+781 NT
-796 ESVQNYED
+796 QNSED
-804 KHSTL
+804 KHSTP
-809 NTNMD
+809 NTDKD
-814 YLYRVAYVHYSND
+814 YLYRVAYVHYSD
-827 QFNIEESELF
+827 EQFNIEETELF
-837 TNEEVTRLKGLLED
+837 TSEEVTRLKGLLVD
-851 LKSELRDYKNSGDP
+851 LKSELRDYKNPGDP
-865 FYKKAIGDCIEEIRY
+865 FYKKAISDCVEEIRY

-895 LQFANLKPDND
+895 LQYSNLNSDNEK
-906 DIKIDY
+906 IKIDY

-921 ERKEK
+921 ERKNS

-950 LDENIDYKKSTIKFR
+950 LDGNIDYKKSTIKFR

>member
-1 MDEQKYNLDQSI
+1 MDEQKYNWYLSKVK
-13 AELDKLVEIAT
+13 LDKLVDLSAEET
-24 KEADS
+24 DRSSCEA
-29 PDFTLI
+29 LA
-35 TEKLKALQENF
+35 EKARIIYEQY
-46 PESENLAEACARVL
+46 PESE
-60 VKLSTMQTTEKD
+60 
-72 QMFIIEKVRTLNKEF
+72 
-87 PDSQD
+87 
-92 IALSYAMAL
+92 
-101 ANLSIKQTELEEVTE
+101 
-116 TTQKIKDIYK
+116 
-126 KFNEAQGIA
+126 
-135 LQYARA
+135 
-141 LVTLSAKKTEADEIA
+141 
-156 GITQEIKDICKK
+156 
-168 FNKAQKIALS
+168 
-178 YAMALFNLSNNQNDI
+178 
-193 NDRKETISTLEDL
+193 
-206 SLEFQNSQDIA
+206 
-217 LQYANALFN
+217 
-226 LSNAQNDIKQR
+226 
-237 NETISKL
+237 
-244 KDLSLRFQNSQD
+244 D
-256 IALRYAN
+256 IALRYARI
-263 ALFNLS
+263 LVNLS
-269 NNQNDIKQRNET
+269 VKQVSVEQVNVKELGKTVNSVKQIFKQFKQSEDIA
-281 ISKLEDLTL
+281 
-290 RFQNSQDIVLRYA
+290 LRYVMA
-303 MTLANLSIKQTELEE
+303 LVNLSAKQTK
-318 VAETAQKIKDIYIKF
+318 AEQIAEIAKEIKEIYKKF

-339 ALQYASA
+339 ALY
-346 LVSLSNKQS
+346 
-355 KAGEIVGTTQEI
+355 
-367 KDIYKK
+367 
-373 FNEPQSIA
+373 
-381 LRYAMALVYLSD
+381 YAMALVNLSI
-393 KQTKSD
+393 KQKKAE
-399 EIAKT
+399 EIVKT

-415 EKPEN
+415 EEPEDIALYYTMALVNLSDKQTKAEQIAETTQKIQVIYEKFEEPEDIALYYTMALVNLSDKQTKAEQIAETTQKIQVIYEKFEEPEN
-420 IALSYA
+420 IALCYA
-426 TALVNLSLKQTNLDK
+426 MALSNLSLKQTNLDK
-441 LNDTV
+441 LNNIA
-446 SKLKKLA
+446 SKLKKIA
-453 YNFEK
+453 SNFEK
-458 NEDITLCYSEALAE
+458 NEDITLCYAE
-472 IITKQQNEEEKLEII
+472 VLTKIITKQQNEDEKLEII

-492 LHDRFVQSEEITVQY
+492 LHNRFVQSEEITVKY
-507 LTARIDLVEN
+507 LTARIDLVKN
-517 NQIEQ
+517 NQIDQ
-522 SNLLKDIYQSLESIP
+522 SNLLNDIYQSLESIP

-546 EILENEEQFKQNQ
+546 EILENEEQFKQDQ

-610 AWIDYYGD
+610 AWIEYYGE
-618 DSQKINQL
+618 DSKKINQL

-693 GVILEDIL
+693 GVILEEIL

-741 VLNENDF
+741 VLKENDF

-781 NSLNEYDKEKSIRGN
+781 NSLNESESDKEKSTRGN

-809 NTNMD
+809 NNDTD
-814 YLYRVAYVHYSND
+814 YLYRVAYVHYYND
-827 QFNIEESELF
+827 QFDIEESELF

-851 LKSELRDYKNSGDP
+851 LKSELRDHKNSEDS
-865 FYKKAIGDCIEEIRY
+865 FYKKTIADCIEEIRY

-895 LQFANLKPDND
+895 LQYANLRSDND
-906 DIKIDY
+906 KIKIDY

-921 ERKEK
+921 ERKEN
-926 IQIGEVIFGPKFPN
+926 IQIDEVIFGPKFPN

-950 LDENIDYKKSTIKFR
+950 LDKEINYKKSTIKFR

>member
-1 MDEQKYNLDQSI
+1 MKNKLVYKIATILNEVHRMDEQKYNWYLSKVK
-13 AELDKLVEIAT
+13 LDKLVDLSAEET
-24 KEADS
+24 DRSSCEA
-29 PDFTLI
+29 LA
-35 TEKLKALQENF
+35 EKARIIYEQY
-46 PESENLAEACARVL
+46 PESE
-60 VKLSTMQTTEKD
+60 
-72 QMFIIEKVRTLNKEF
+72 
-87 PDSQD
+87 
-92 IALSYAMAL
+92 
-101 ANLSIKQTELEEVTE
+101 
-116 TTQKIKDIYK
+116 
-126 KFNEAQGIA
+126 
-135 LQYARA
+135 
-141 LVTLSAKKTEADEIA
+141 
-156 GITQEIKDICKK
+156 
-168 FNKAQKIALS
+168 
-178 YAMALFNLSNNQNDI
+178 
-193 NDRKETISTLEDL
+193 
-206 SLEFQNSQDIA
+206 
-217 LQYANALFN
+217 
-226 LSNAQNDIKQR
+226 
-237 NETISKL
+237 
-244 KDLSLRFQNSQD
+244 D
-256 IALRYAN
+256 IALRYARI
-263 ALFNLS
+263 LVNLS
-269 NNQNDIKQRNET
+269 VKQVSVEQVNVKELGKTVNSVKQIFKQFKQSEDIA
-281 ISKLEDLTL
+281 
-290 RFQNSQDIVLRYA
+290 LRYVMA
-303 MTLANLSIKQTELEE
+303 LVNLSAKQTK
-318 VAETAQKIKDIYIKF
+318 AEQIAEIAKEIKEIYKKF

-339 ALQYASA
+339 ALY
-346 LVSLSNKQS
+346 
-355 KAGEIVGTTQEI
+355 
-367 KDIYKK
+367 
-373 FNEPQSIA
+373 
-381 LRYAMALVYLSD
+381 YAMALVNLSI
-393 KQTKSD
+393 KQKKAE
-399 EIAKT
+399 EIVKT

-415 EKPEN
+415 EEPEN
-420 IALSYA
+420 IALCYA
-426 TALVNLSLKQTNLDK
+426 MALSNLSLKQTNLDK
-441 LNDTV
+441 LNNIA
-446 SKLKKLA
+446 SKLKKIA
-453 YNFEK
+453 SNFEK
-458 NEDITLCYSEALAE
+458 NEDITLCYAE
-472 IITKQQNEEEKLEII
+472 VLTKIITKQQNEDEKLEII

-492 LHDRFVQSEEITVQY
+492 LHNRFVQSEEITVKY
-507 LTARIDLVEN
+507 LTARMDLVKN
-517 NQIEQ
+517 NQIDQ
-522 SNLLKDIYQSLESIP
+522 SNLLNDIYQSLESIP

-546 EILENEEQFKQNQ
+546 EILENEEQFKQDQ

-610 AWIDYYGD
+610 AWIEYYGE
-618 DSQKINQL
+618 DSKKINQL

-693 GVILEDIL
+693 GVILEEIL

-741 VLNENDF
+741 VLKENDF

-781 NSLNEYDKEKSIRGN
+781 NSLNESESDKEKSTRGN

-809 NTNMD
+809 NNDTD

-827 QFNIEESELF
+827 QFDIEESELF

-851 LKSELRDYKNSGDP
+851 LKSELRDHKNSEDS
-865 FYKKAIGDCIEEIRY
+865 FYKKTIADCIEEIRY

-895 LQFANLKPDND
+895 LQYANLRSDND
-906 DIKIDY
+906 KIKIDY

-921 ERKEK
+921 ERKEN
-926 IQIGEVIFGPKFPN
+926 IQIDEVIFGPKFPN

-950 LDENIDYKKSTIKFR
+950 LDKEIKYKKSTIKFR

>member
-1 MDEQKYNLDQSI
+1 MDEQKYNLEESL
-13 AELDKLVEIAT
+13 AELDKLFYLSTKETDKTACEALAEKARIIYEQYPEAEEIA
-24 KEADS
+24 
-29 PDFTLI
+29 LRY
-35 TEKLKALQENF
+35 
-46 PESENLAEACARVL
+46 ARIL
-60 VKLSTMQTTEKD
+60 
-72 QMFIIEKVRTLNKEF
+72 F
-87 PDSQD
+87 
-92 IALSYAMAL
+92 
-101 ANLSIKQTELEEVTE
+101 NLSVEQVNVEEIGKTVNSVKQIFEQFEQSE
-116 TTQKIKDIYK
+116 D
-126 KFNEAQGIA
+126 IA
-135 LQYARA
+135 LQYAMVLVNLSVEQVNVEGRGNTANSVKQIFKQFKQSESIALQYAMA
-141 LVTLSAKKTEADEIA
+141 LVNLSAEQVNIEEIGDTVSSVKQIFEQFKQSEDISLRYATVLYNLSNRQNDIKERKESISEIEALTLKFQNSEEIALRYAMALVNLSAKQINVEELNKTIHSVQQIFEQFNQSEDIA
-156 GITQEIKDICKK
+156 LQYAMALVNLSAEQVNVEELDKTIHSVQQIFEQFK
-168 FNKAQKIALS
+168 QSEKIALR
-178 YAMALFNLSNNQNDI
+178 YAMALFNLSNRQNDI
-193 NDRKETISTLEDL
+193 KERKESISEIEALTLK
-206 SLEFQNSQDIA
+206 FQNSEEIALQYAMALVNLSAKQINVEELNKTIHSAQQIFEQFNQSEDIA
-217 LQYANALFN
+217 LQYA
-226 LSNAQNDIKQR
+226 
-237 NETISKL
+237 
-244 KDLSLRFQNSQD
+244 
-256 IALRYAN
+256 
-263 ALFNLS
+263 
-269 NNQNDIKQRNET
+269 
-281 ISKLEDLTL
+281 
-290 RFQNSQDIVLRYA
+290 
-303 MTLANLSIKQTELEE
+303 M
-318 VAETAQKIKDIYIKF
+318 
-333 NEPQDI
+333 
-339 ALQYASA
+339 
-346 LVSLSNKQS
+346 
-355 KAGEIVGTTQEI
+355 
-367 KDIYKK
+367 
-373 FNEPQSIA
+373 
-381 LRYAMALVYLSD
+381 
-393 KQTKSD
+393 
-399 EIAKT
+399 
-404 TQKIQ
+404 
-409 VIYEKF
+409 
-415 EKPEN
+415 
-420 IALSYA
+420 
-426 TALVNLSLKQTNLDK
+426 ALVNLSLEQTNLDK

-446 SKLKKLA
+446 SKLKKIAL
-453 YNFEK
+453 NFEK
-458 NEDITLCYSEALAE
+458 NEDITLYYAEALAK

-507 LTARIDLVEN
+507 LTARMDLVKN
-517 NQIEQ
+517 NQIDQ
-522 SNLLKDIYQSLESIP
+522 SNLLNDIYQSLESIP
-537 SIKILNMLI
+537 SIKILNMFI
-546 EILENEEQFKQNQ
+546 GILENEEQFKQDQ

-610 AWIDYYGD
+610 NWIEHYGK
-618 DSQKINQL
+618 DSKKINKL

-667 KKDTAPFSISGKTR
+667 KEDKAPFSISGKTR

-693 GVILEDIL
+693 GVILEEIL

-781 NSLNEYDKEKSIRGN
+781 NSLNESDKEKSTRGN

-809 NTNMD
+809 NNDTD

-827 QFNIEESELF
+827 QFDIEESELF

-851 LKSELRDYKNSGDP
+851 LKSELRDYKNSEDS
-865 FYKKAIGDCIEEIRY
+865 FYKKAIADCIEEIRY

-895 LQFANLKPDND
+895 LQYANLIPDNNK
-906 DIKIDY
+906 IKIDY

-926 IQIGEVIFGPKFPN
+926 IQIDEVIFGPKFPN

-950 LDENIDYKKSTIKFR
+950 LDKEINYKKSTIKFR